1 MAVSTKIIRRRIR
14 SIGNTKKIT
23 KAMEMVAAVKMRKA
37 VNAVLASRAYAEVA
51 WQTVMQLVARVDR
64 NEHPLLQPHD
74 QTTAAAFIL
83 VTSNRG
89 LCGGFNSRMVAEAS
103 SYSQARRASGVTD
116 QSWMTMGRKG
126 GEALARQQQR
136 VVAEFEKQDTA
147 MSSADVTALATMV
160 VKGYLAG
167 QYDLVAVMYTDFVT
181 PLRQQ
186 PRVKQL
192 LPLEPT
198 PDEALGSV
206 GSRPSALAT
215 ATRAGDA
222 SPLRFRSE
230 ASEYLFEPSPA
241 EVLDQFLPRLVEIQ
255 LYQAL
260 LESTASEHSARMLA
274 MRNASD
280 AATDMMDGLTLI
292 YNQARQAG
300 ITREIAEISGGKAAL
315 E

>member
-23 KAMEMVAAVKMRKA
+23 KAMEMVAAAKMRKA
-37 VNAVLASRAYAEVA
+37 VNAVLSSRAYADVA
-51 WQTVMQLVARVDR
+51 WQTVMQLVARVDLTK
-64 NEHPLLQPHD
+64 HPLLLPHEK
-74 QTTAAAFIL
+74 TTAAAFIL
-83 VTSNRG
+83 ITSNRG
-89 LCGGFNSRMVAEAS
+89 LCGGFNSRMVTEANG
-103 SYSQARRASGVTD
+103 YSRARRASGVTD
-116 QSWMTMGRKG
+116 QSWVVLGRKG
-126 GEALARQQQR
+126 GEARARQEQR
-136 VVAEFEKQDTA
+136 VVAEFEKQDMA
-147 MSSADVTALATMV
+147 QSSADVTALTTMV

-167 QYDLVAVMYTDFVT
+167 QYDQVAVMYTDFVT
-181 PLRQQ
+181 PLRQE
-186 PRVKQL
+186 PRIKQL
-192 LPLEPT
+192 LPLEPA
-198 PDEALGSV
+198 PDETLGSV
-206 GSRPSALAT
+206 GRREPALVSGP
-215 ATRAGDA
+215 R
-222 SPLRFRSE
+222 

-241 EVLDQFLPRLVEIQ
+241 EVLDQFLPRLIEIQ

-280 AATDMMDGLTLI
+280 AATDMMWGLTLV